1 MSYIT
6 FSNLGESGGM
16 CSQLQSYASL
26 LAVAKANNKEIVFSK
41 SMFDKGCGIKIFNL
55 LNITPNIKPDN
66 FFKDFKLKPINFHT
80 TRYDETLFNLDT
92 SNYDLTGRF
101 DLYTYWYNDIKE
113 EIDKWEFKWNIL
125 VKAKERLYYIK
136 EKLGDKPTVSL
147 HIRRGDYTLPQ
158 NQTLCELKNDY
169 YLKALKKFKPIKD
182 YIFLVFSNDI
192 KYAKTQLEG
201 DNMWFVEPEGIDS
214 YSYTSS
220 EKEDLALLSLCDHH
234 IIANS
239 TYSWWGAYLSKS
251 STKKII
257 CPTNWV
263 NFNSHSTWMNG
274 EYFPKNW
281 INVDNNNQK
290 IIVNYRQGDE
300 KGNLKEEI
308 KSNEWK

>member
-6 FSNLGESGGM
+6 FSTLGESGGM

-41 SMFDKGCGIKIFNL
+41 SMFDKGCSIKIFDL
-55 LNITPNIKPDN
+55 LNITPNIKPDS
-66 FFKDFKLKPINFHT
+66 FFEDFKPKSINFHT
-80 TRYDETLFNLDT
+80 TSYDKTLFNLDK

-113 EIDKWEFKWNIL
+113 KIDKWEVKWDIL

-136 EKLGDKPTVSL
+136 ENLGNKPTVSI

-158 NQTLCELKNDY
+158 NQPLNIITQDY
-169 YLKALKKFKPIKD
+169 YFKAITENFKPIKD

-192 KYAKTQLEG
+192 KYAKNMLEG
-201 DNMWFVEPEGIDS
+201 DNIWFVEPEGLDS

-220 EKEDLALLSLCDHH
+220 EKDDLALLSLCDNH
-234 IIANS
+234 IITNS

-251 STKKII
+251 KNKKII
-257 CPTNWV
+257 CPTNWLAGPS
-263 NFNSHSTWMNG
+263 FMNG
-274 EYFPKNW
+274 NHFPPSW
-281 INVDNNNQK
+281 INIDNKN
-290 IIVNYRQGDE
+290 
-300 KGNLKEEI
+300 
-308 KSNEWK
+308 

>member
-6 FSNLGESGGM
+6 FSTLGESGGM

-26 LAVAKANNKEIVFSK
+26 LAVAKANNKEVVFAK
-41 SMFDKGCGIKIFNL
+41 SMFDNGCGIKIFDL
-55 LNITPNIKPDN
+55 LNITPNIKPDS
-66 FFKDFKLKPINFHT
+66 FFKDFILKQINFHT
-80 TRYDETLFNLDT
+80 TSYDKTLFNLDE
-92 SNYDLTGRF
+92 SNYNLTGRF
-101 DLYTYWYNDIKE
+101 DLYTYWYNDIRKTIDGWKFKE
-113 EIDKWEFKWNIL
+113 DIFAN
-125 VKAKERLYYIK
+125 AQERLKRIK
-136 EKLGDKPTVSL
+136 NTLGWDKPTVSI

-158 NQTLCELKNDY
+158 NQPLNIITQDY
-169 YLKALKKFKPIKD
+169 YLKAITKNFTPIKD

-192 KYAKTQLEG
+192 EYAKNMLEG
-201 DNMWFVEPEGIDS
+201 DNIWFVEPEGIDS

-281 INVDNNNQK
+281 INIENKN
-290 IIVNYRQGDE
+290 
-300 KGNLKEEI
+300 
-308 KSNEWK
+308 